1 MVTFKLSHRRWMSR
15 VEKLP
20 SRLAT
25 QAHLPEDVEDVM
37 LRIVGKQK
45 PRLIH

>member
-15 VEKLP
+15 AEKSP

-25 QAHLPEDVEDVM
+25 QAHLPEDVM

-45 PRLIH
+45 PWLIH

>member
-1 MVTFKLSHRRWMSR
+1 MA
-15 VEKLP
+15 EAEIPP

-25 QAHLPEDVEDVM
+25 QAHLPEEVV

-45 PRLIH
+45 PSLIH